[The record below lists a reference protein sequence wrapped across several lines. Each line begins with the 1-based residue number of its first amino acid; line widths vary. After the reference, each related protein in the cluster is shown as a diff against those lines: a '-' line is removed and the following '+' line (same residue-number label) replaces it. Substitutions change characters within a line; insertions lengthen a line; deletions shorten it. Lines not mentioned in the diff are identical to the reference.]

1 MQPIEFTW
9 MRISTSANDWCCIP
23 LRPFR
28 KQKKWIMSIIIKQVL
43 VERFFFFNFFFL
55 RFEWIAW
62 NDEVARL
69 FCIVSSHSVQIRKI
83 IIESA
88 FQAHFHRVNLCA
100 FACEYRLI
108 GFKNVVFKW
117 TLMRTLVHQMV
128 QPIYHVHLCS
138 SFYLNHFFSALYLT
152 LCARETPEGSKS
164 HTLGNIFTI
173 RQLNNDHLCDRNHQN
188 CDKFLPK
195 DMDIYL
201 QIPFFLLEV
210 GITASNAAL

>member
-1 MQPIEFTW
+1 MNAYF
-9 MRISTSANDWCCIP
+9 
-23 LRPFR
+23 F
-28 KQKKWIMSIIIKQVL
+28 SIFSFSVSNGL
-43 VERFFFFNFFFL
+43 LGNGV
-55 RFEWIAW
+55 
-62 NDEVARL
+62 VARL

-138 SFYLNHFFSALYLT
+138 SFYLNHFFLSSVFNSL
-152 LCARETPEGSKS
+152 
-164 HTLGNIFTI
+164 
-173 RQLNNDHLCDRNHQN
+173 RQRDPRRIKISYTWKYIHN
-188 CDKFLPK
+188 PTT
-195 DMDIYL
+195 
-201 QIPFFLLEV
+201 E
-210 GITASNAAL
+210 